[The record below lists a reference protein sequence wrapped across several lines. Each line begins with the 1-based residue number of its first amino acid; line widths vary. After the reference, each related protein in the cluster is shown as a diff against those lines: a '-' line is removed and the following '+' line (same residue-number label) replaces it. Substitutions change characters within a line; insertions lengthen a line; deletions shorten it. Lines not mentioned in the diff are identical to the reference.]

1 MQKRLG
7 LAILMLFLAVPGAS
21 ASDMIEV
28 SLGYSQVIGPVKDMA
43 TVIVGN
49 DGVADATLGGGGTII
64 LTGKAIGATNLIVLD
79 ASGRELLSS
88 ALNVVPLDRRPKAN
102 IRVTKGVAW
111 RDYECG
117 PDAGCIPASGQN
129 VASTTSAVVGSEDG
143 TAAGSPDTVPE
154 TPAESAP
161 ETPAEAA
168 PETEAPA
175 SREQVTFNP

>member
-1 MQKRLG
+1 MKKRFG
-7 LAILMLFLAVPGAS
+7 LAILMVFLAVPGAS
-21 ASDMIEV
+21 ASEMLQV
-28 SLGYSQVIGPVKDMA
+28 SLGYSQVVGPVKDMA

-88 ALNVVPLDRRPKAN
+88 ALNVVPLDRRPRNN

-111 RDYECG
+111 QDYECG
-117 PDAGCIPASGQN
+117 PDAGCMPAKGQN
-129 VASTTSAVVGSEDG
+129 VASTMSAVVGGDDA
-143 TAAGSPDTVPE
+143 TAAE
-154 TPAESAP
+154 TPATEP
-161 ETPAEAA
+161 ETPAEAT

-175 SREQVTFNP
+175 SRDQVSLNP

>member
-1 MQKRLG
+1 MKKRFG
-7 LAILMLFLAVPGAS
+7 LAILVLFLAVPGAS
-21 ASDMIEV
+21 ASDMLEV
-28 SLGYSQVIGPVKDMA
+28 SLGYSQVVGPVKDMA

-117 PDAGCIPASGQN
+117 PDGGCIPASGQN
-129 VASTTSAVVGSEDG
+129 VSSLTSAVGGSDDA
-143 TAAGSPDTVPE
+143 TAAESPDTV
-154 TPAESAP
+154 P

>member
-1 MQKRLG
+1 MKKRFA

-21 ASDMIEV
+21 ASDMLEV
-28 SLGYSQVIGPVKDMA
+28 SLGYSQVVGPVKDMA

-88 ALNVVPLDRRPKAN
+88 ALNVVPLDRRPRSN

-111 RDYECG
+111 QDYECG
-117 PDAGCIPASGQN
+117 PDGGCAPARGQN
-129 VASTTSAVVGSEDG
+129 VSSSTSAVVGGDDD
-143 TAAGSPDTVPE
+143 AAAESPETEPE
-154 TPAESAP
+154 TPV
-161 ETPAEAA
+161 EAT
-168 PETEAPA
+168 PETEASA
-175 SREQVTFNP
+175 SREKVSLNP

>member
-1 MQKRLG
+1 MKKRFG

-21 ASDMIEV
+21 ASDMLEV

-88 ALNVVPLDRRPKAN
+88 ALNVVPLDRRPRSN

-111 RDYECG
+111 KDYECG
-117 PDAGCIPASGQN
+117 PDGGCAPASGQN
-129 VASTTSAVVGSEDG
+129 VSSSTSAVVGGDDD
-143 TAAGSPDTVPE
+143 AAAESPETEPE
-154 TPAESAP
+154 TPV
-161 ETPAEAA
+161 EAT
-168 PETEAPA
+168 PETEASA
-175 SREQVTFNP
+175 SREKVSLNP